1 MTESYIGKA
10 PQYGY
15 FRKQS
20 ATGDGSTVAFSLD
33 IDAADATQLLVSVGG
48 VIQEANSAYTIN
60 ASGNILT
67 FTEAPAASMGIFI
80 IWLGKQLASPRI
92 MSDSITAHTDLGAAP
107 ASNDYFVIYDTDA
120 SELKKVAF
128 DQLEQQLG
136 DITAVTAGSGL
147 SGGGTA
153 GDVSLALDIQSDTVT
168 YDMMQDIATGN
179 RVLGAS
185 VAGTVGEVQIT
196 AAMIDPAVS
205 LGDFSDGGDTGGAAR
220 TIGNNDAYSLGLETN
235 SVTALSINTD
245 GIPEIPGGL
254 QANSNTAGVSTT
266 LSGNINDAVTDIP
279 VAALDNFPVVGT
291 IIIGTEQITFTGK
304 SAATGAGNLT
314 GATRGANTTT
324 AAAHTSAA
332 VVGIVFSTPDNYNAL
347 SAGPITQA
355 AGSVISLGA
364 SAVWTIV

>member
-1 MTESYIGKA
+1 
-10 PQYGY
+10 
-15 FRKQS
+15 
-20 ATGDGSTVAFSLD
+20 
-33 IDAADATQLLVSVGG
+33 
-48 VIQEANSAYTIN
+48 
-60 ASGNILT
+60 
-67 FTEAPAASMGIFI
+67 
-80 IWLGKQLASPRI
+80 
-92 MSDSITAHTDLGAAP
+92 
-107 ASNDYFVIYDTDA
+107 
-120 SELKKVAF
+120 
-128 DQLEQQLG
+128 
-136 DITAVTAGSGL
+136 
-147 SGGGTA
+147 
-153 GDVSLALDIQSDTVT
+153 
-168 YDMMQDIATGN
+168 MMQDIATGN

-185 VAGTVGEVQIT
+185 AAGTVGEVQIT

-324 AAAHTSAA
+324 AVAHTSAA

-355 AGSVISLGA
+355 AGSLISLGA

>member
-1 MTESYIGKA
+1 MS
-10 PQYGY
+10 
-15 FRKQS
+15 
-20 ATGDGSTVAFSLD
+20 
-33 IDAADATQLLVSVGG
+33 
-48 VIQEANSAYTIN
+48 
-60 ASGNILT
+60 ILQVDN
-67 FTEAPAASMGIFI
+67 
-80 IWLGKQLASPRI
+80 L
-92 MSDSITAHTDLGAAP
+92 
-107 ASNDYFVIYDTDA
+107 
-120 SELKKVAF
+120 
-128 DQLEQQLG
+128 
-136 DITAVTAGSGL
+136 SGL
-147 SGGGTA
+147 SGTDITIEIGKAITGAASQFKITGGTA
-153 GDVSLALDIQSDTVT
+153 GQVIQTDGSGGLSFTTAGGLPAQASQSGKFLTTDGSAASWATVDALPTQTSNTGKFLTTDGSAASWIAVPDELPTQTGQAGEYLKTDGTDVSWASVDIQSDTVT

-185 VAGTVGEVQIT
+185 AAGTVGEVQIT

-324 AAAHTSAA
+324 AVAHTSAA

>member
-1 MTESYIGKA
+1 MS
-10 PQYGY
+10 
-15 FRKQS
+15 
-20 ATGDGSTVAFSLD
+20 
-33 IDAADATQLLVSVGG
+33 
-48 VIQEANSAYTIN
+48 
-60 ASGNILT
+60 ILQVDN
-67 FTEAPAASMGIFI
+67 
-80 IWLGKQLASPRI
+80 L
-92 MSDSITAHTDLGAAP
+92 
-107 ASNDYFVIYDTDA
+107 
-120 SELKKVAF
+120 
-128 DQLEQQLG
+128 
-136 DITAVTAGSGL
+136 SGL
-147 SGGGTA
+147 SGTDITIEIGKAITGAASQFKITGGTA
-153 GDVSLALDIQSDTVT
+153 GQVIQTDGSGGLSFTTAGGLPAQSSQAGKFLTTDGSAASWATVTHPTELPTQTGQAGEYLKTDGTDVSWASVDIQSDTVT

-185 VAGTVGEVQIT
+185 SAGTVGEVQIT

-355 AGSVISLGA
+355 AGSLISLGA

>member
-1 MTESYIGKA
+1 MS
-10 PQYGY
+10 
-15 FRKQS
+15 
-20 ATGDGSTVAFSLD
+20 
-33 IDAADATQLLVSVGG
+33 
-48 VIQEANSAYTIN
+48 
-60 ASGNILT
+60 ILQVDN
-67 FTEAPAASMGIFI
+67 
-80 IWLGKQLASPRI
+80 L
-92 MSDSITAHTDLGAAP
+92 
-107 ASNDYFVIYDTDA
+107 
-120 SELKKVAF
+120 
-128 DQLEQQLG
+128 
-136 DITAVTAGSGL
+136 SGL
-147 SGGGTA
+147 SGTDITIEIGKAITGAASQFKITGGTA
-153 GDVSLALDIQSDTVT
+153 GQVIQTDGSGGLSFTTAGGLPAQSSQAGKFLTTDGSAASWATVTHPTELPTQTGQAGEYLKTDGTDVSWASVDIQSDTVT

-185 VAGTVGEVQIT
+185 TAGTVGEVQIT

-355 AGSVISLGA
+355 AGSLISLGA